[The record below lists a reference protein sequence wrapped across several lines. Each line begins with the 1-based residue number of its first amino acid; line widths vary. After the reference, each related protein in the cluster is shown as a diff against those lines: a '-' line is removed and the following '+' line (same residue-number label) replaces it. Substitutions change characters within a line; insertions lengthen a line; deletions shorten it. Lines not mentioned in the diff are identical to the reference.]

1 MTGKRSPLLRD
12 YLRVAE
18 ASTALVLAAA
28 IIALLPFRISAKTA
42 AWRGFDRRRSD
53 AKSDARQAVTAVQ
66 RAARRLPLRLVCI
79 QQSLAVLWMLRRRG
93 HAAQLHYGVRSG
105 DGEISAH
112 AWVSMD
118 GQILIGEAEA
128 GTHACVATFPAE
140 AA

>member
-1 MTGKRSPLLRD
+1 MTGNRNLPLHD
-12 YLRVAE
+12 YLRVVE
-18 ASTALVLAAA
+18 AS
-28 IIALLPFRISAKTA
+28 IALALATAIVAFLPFRISAKTA
-42 AWRGFDRRRSD
+42 AWRGFDRRHSD
-53 AKSDARQAVTAVQ
+53 AKSDARQAVIAVE

-118 GQILIGEAEA
+118 GQILIGEAGA